1 MATPPSAA
9 RLAGVAYLPN
19 LSDGV
24 LQIVVDPSKPDAM
37 THVLLMPR
45 DECDD
50 PIPLEKLA
58 SWCRPGLN

>member
-1 MATPPSAA
+1 M
-9 RLAGVAYLPN
+9 
-19 LSDGV
+19 

-50 PIPLEKLA
+50 PIPLEQLA